1 MKTSK
6 RHTKGFC
13 LAVCAYLLFSFQIL
27 AQAPDMMSYQAV
39 IRDAENGLVANTQV
53 SVKISIMKGSPSGTT
68 VFAESHQK
76 ITNDN
81 GLLSLEIGTGS
92 NISGHISQIDWS
104 DGPYY
109 IRSETD
115 PAGGGNY
122 SISITSQLMSVPYAL
137 YAKES
142 GTPGPQGPPGPE
154 GPQGP
159 EGSFPDGNLVGEI
172 LYWDGA
178 QWTAIPPGAHGQTLS
193 MCNGIP
199 VWGPCN
205 GNGNNT
211 VTDYDGNIYHIIS
224 IGSQEWLLENLKTTK
239 YNDGTA
245 IPNVPDNTVWSTIT
259 TPAYAWYDND
269 EGSHKDPYG
278 ALYNWYAVDPGSNGG
293 KNICPVGWRVPTDD
307 DWTDLTDHLGGLS
320 VAGGKM
326 KEAGT
331 THWNPPNTGAT
342 NESGFT
348 GLPGGY
354 RFYLNGV
361 FDEMGNRGGW
371 WSATEGSAT
380 MARKRNLIHTE
391 ATAIT
396 GSSNKKQ
403 GYSVRC
409 IKD

>member
-1 MKTSK
+1 MKTFT
-6 RHTKGFC
+6 RHTTGFC
-13 LAVCAYLLFSFQIL
+13 LAICAYLIFSLQIL

-39 IRDAENGLVANTQV
+39 IRNAEHGLVANTQV
-53 SVKISIMKGSPSGTT
+53 SVQISILKGSPSGST
-68 VFAESHQK
+68 VFSESHHK
-76 ITNDN
+76 TTNDN
-81 GLLSLEIGTGS
+81 GLLSLEIGKGS
-92 NISGHISQIDWS
+92 KISGHISQIDWS

-115 PAGGGNY
+115 PAGGSNY

-142 GTPGPQGPPGPE
+142 GTGG
-154 GPQGP
+154 
-159 EGSFPDGNLVGEI
+159 FPDGNFVGEI
-172 LYWDGA
+172 LYWDGT
-178 QWTAIPPGAHGQTLS
+178 QWTAIPPGTHGQTLS
-193 MCNGIP
+193 WCGGIP

-205 GNGNNT
+205 GGGGNT
-211 VTDYDGNIYHIIS
+211 VTDYDGNIYHIIT
-224 IGSQEWLLENLKTTK
+224 IGSQQWLLENLRTTR
-239 YNDGTA
+239 YNDGTI
-245 IPNVPDNTVWSTIT
+245 IPNVTDHSAWSAIT

-278 ALYNWYAVDPGSNGG
+278 ALYNWYAIDPGSNGG
-293 KNICPVGWRVPTDD
+293 KNICPVGWRVPTDG

-331 THWNPPNTGAT
+331 THWNPPNTSAT

-348 GLPGGY
+348 ALPGGF

-371 WSATEGSAT
+371 WSANEGSAT
-380 MARKRNLIHTE
+380 MARKRNLVHTD
-391 ATAIT
+391 ASAII

-403 GYSVRC
+403 GYSIRC
-409 IKD
+409 IK